1 MGELGERRKGR
12 RVQLPERPGGR
23 IRATLNARL
32 LDLSTTGAR
41 IEHHNLLRPGF
52 TCTFELPATMGA
64 LILPARVVRSTVVGT
79 EKGPAG
85 ERLLRYESGVAFGE
99 LTVDQQA
106 ALETVLGRFPPGEPL
121 GHGRLVL

>member
-23 IRATLNARL
+23 IRATLSARL

-52 TCTFELPATMGA
+52 TCTIELPATMGA

-79 EKGPAG
+79 EESPTG

-99 LTVDQQA
+99 LAVDQRA
-106 ALETVLGRFPPGEPL
+106 ALETVLGKLGPGDPL

>member
-1 MGELGERRKGR
+1 MSERGERRKGR
-12 RVQLPERPGGR
+12 RVHLPERPGSR
-23 IRATLNARL
+23 IRATLSARL

-52 TCTFELPATMGA
+52 SCTIELPESMGA
-64 LILPARVVRSTVVGT
+64 LLLPARVVRSTVVGT
-79 EKGPAG
+79 EEGPAG

-99 LTVDQQA
+99 LAAAQQA
-106 ALETVLGRFPPGEPL
+106 ALETVLGRFTPGDSL